1 MRVARDHRVEPAR
14 LRLEKLLHRRARR
27 VDVLDQRDRRRR
39 GNVVDAM
46 SRDHPPAALGKHR
59 DSDGDETALAG
70 DRSDHPLPPVT
81 SDQVHTREVDLT
93 GMFDEKREAL
103 IEVERAKGGS
113 GNGHSIEIR
122 RLDWQR
128 GARRR

>member
-1 MRVARDHRVEPAR
+1 M
-14 LRLEKLLHRRARR
+14 
-27 VDVLDQRDRRRR
+27 
-39 GNVVDAM
+39 
-46 SRDHPPAALGKHR
+46 
-59 DSDGDETALAG
+59 
-70 DRSDHPLPPVT
+70 
-81 SDQVHTREVDLT
+81 SDQVHTRDVDLT
-93 GMFDEKREAL
+93 GMFEEKRETL